1 LLTDADVVLPIVAP
15 DATSAWH
22 LYVIRTPRRDA
33 LLQFFKKQGVEA
45 GIHYPVPLHL
55 QPAYADLGYRRGDL
69 PITEAVADTCIS
81 LPLYPEMTEAQQD
94 RVIDLLY
101 TFLQQAS

>member
-1 LLTDADVVLPIVAP
+1 
-15 DATSAWH
+15 
-22 LYVIRTPRRDA
+22 
-33 LLQFFKKQGVEA
+33 
-45 GIHYPVPLHL
+45 
-55 QPAYADLGYRRGDL
+55 
-69 PITEAVADTCIS
+69 VADTCIS